1 MLNFFIFFIRNV
13 NRTDTVNPS
22 SLGRLRMVFVL
33 GSVLRG
39 LTWFRTNIVNVQF
52 SLCET
57 PTPHPP
63 PTKKSYQQTG
73 QLSCD
78 ISWEKYI
85 SGNMGRNQCSA
96 SFLPLA
102 ELLVSAECV
111 NKMFRLHLA
120 GLTWHRL
127 RSERETLTRSA
138 ARQRNSVLW
147 HTGGF
152 CTSLECLSD
161 TKIFSLEQTVMH
173 SELGRLLRYV
183 FMYRQY
189 IYVYTHKVWRRA
201 LSSAESM

>member
-1 MLNFFIFFIRNV
+1 MLNSFYYKCWQ
-13 NRTDTVNPS
+13 NRHCKPASEWFSYFGQCCEAERGSAQTSSMFNLVFVNP
-22 SLGRLRMVFVL
+22 
-33 GSVLRG
+33 
-39 LTWFRTNIVNVQF
+39 
-52 SLCET
+52 
-57 PTPHPP
+57 PD
-63 PTKKSYQQTG
+63 KKSYQQTG

-189 IYVYTHKVWRRA
+189 IYVLYVYTHKVWRRA
-201 LSSAESM
+201 LSSAASM